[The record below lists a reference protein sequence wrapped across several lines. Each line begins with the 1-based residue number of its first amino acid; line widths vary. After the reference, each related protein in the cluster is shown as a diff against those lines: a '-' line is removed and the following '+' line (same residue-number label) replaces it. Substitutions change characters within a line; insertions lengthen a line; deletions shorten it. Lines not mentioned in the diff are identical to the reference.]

1 MGKIE
6 TVLGEIQPAQL
17 GWCQCHEH
25 IFLEKCKSYD
35 VNTAL
40 MMNDLTK
47 STQELVEYQKA
58 GGKAIV
64 DAQPVAGGRMV
75 EWQIQASK
83 ESGVHIIAS
92 TGFHKTM
99 FYYEDSILFTQSEE
113 QLTDLFIEECQEG
126 MYSSMADGFHKTQAK
141 AGAIKVAADS
151 GGVYADKTYEKLF
164 AAAAHAQK
172 ATGRT
177 LVCHIENGADALE
190 VIDFFTKQ
198 GIAPQKIIICHIDRT
213 KYDFDYHK
221 EVAQTGVFLDYDTI
235 NRLNYHDNDQ
245 EARLICHML
254 ENGYEKQLLFAL
266 DTTNKRLRNYGAD
279 MGLDFIL
286 TEFKPFLIEKYGIPA
301 QVVEHIMTINAQNA
315 LIIR

>member
-6 TVLGEIQPAQL
+6 TVLGSIDSAQL

-40 MMNDLTK
+40 MMNDYQK
-47 STQELVEYQKA
+47 STQELVEYAAA
-58 GGKAIV
+58 GGGAIV
-64 DAQPVAGGRMV
+64 DAQPVAGGRMA
-75 EWQIQASK
+75 EWEIQASK

-99 FYYEDSILFTQSEE
+99 FYYEDSILFSKSEE
-113 QLTDLFIEECQEG
+113 QLTDLFIEECEDG
-126 MYSSMADGFHKTQAK
+126 MYSSMASGFEKTNAK
-141 AGAIKVAADS
+141 AGAIKVAVDS
-151 GGVYADKTYEKLF
+151 GGVYRDKTYEKLF

-172 ATGRT
+172 QTGRT

-190 VIDFFTKQ
+190 VVDFFTKR

-213 KYDFDYHK
+213 KYDFDYHE
-221 EVAQTGVFLDYDTI
+221 EVAKTGVFLDYDTI

-245 EARLICHML
+245 EARLICYML
-254 ENGYEKQLLFAL
+254 EKGYQNQLLFAL
-266 DTTNKRLRNYGAD
+266 DTTNKRLRNYGAT

-286 TEFKPFLIEKYGIPA
+286 TEFKPFLAEKYGVAEDIT
-301 QVVEHIMTINAQNA
+301 QNIMTINAQNA
-315 LIIR
+315 LEIR